1 VTWINT
7 ECTLHQQCLD
17 IYGEPR
23 LYGNGETDETM
34 PSPVKSMLT
43 FSDFHYWLDNNIV
56 QNYRYIIQAYTF
68 GTEKCFTNHRNRN
81 SFIPSFPRN

>member
-1 VTWINT
+1 MKYHETEKVHVTWINT

-43 FSDFHYWLDNNIV
+43 FTSIHNL
-56 QNYRYIIQAYTF
+56 
-68 GTEKCFTNHRNRN
+68 NHQEV
-81 SFIPSFPRN
+81 